1 MSFNISVVIPVYLGE
16 QTLGE
21 LVEKIAPLVNGAV
34 SPDGRN
40 FRIMEVIMV
49 HDCGPDR
56 SDKVIEEI
64 SQSRSFVKPVWLS
77 RNFGQHAATLAGMAA
92 TKHDW
97 VVTLDEDCQHNPLE
111 IGKLVDEAV
120 SANADIVYGVDANT
134 KIHGL
139 RRSVASRS
147 AKFLVGVLMGSKSPL
162 NFSSFR
168 LIDGSIA
175 RGISAYAGDGVYLDV
190 ALGWL
195 TDRVATCKV
204 SNELEMRNKS
214 GYSLKKLLSHFLRL
228 ILSGGTRPLRIV
240 TISGISIAITGI
252 CYAGYVVVGV
262 LVNGEPVA
270 GWTSV
275 IVSILLIGGLVL
287 ISLGVIA
294 EYIGLAVRAAFGKPS
309 YFVRQNRK
317 VIDDQMDLPN

>member
-1 MSFNISVVIPVYLGE
+1 
-16 QTLGE
+16 
-21 LVEKIAPLVNGAV
+21 
-34 SPDGRN
+34 
-40 FRIMEVIMV
+40 
-49 HDCGPDR
+49 
-56 SDKVIEEI
+56 
-64 SQSRSFVKPVWLS
+64 
-77 RNFGQHAATLAGMAA
+77 
-92 TKHDW
+92 
-97 VVTLDEDCQHNPLE
+97 
-111 IGKLVDEAV
+111 
-120 SANADIVYGVDANT
+120 
-134 KIHGL
+134 
-139 RRSVASRS
+139 
-147 AKFLVGVLMGSKSPL
+147 
-162 NFSSFR
+162 

-240 TISGISIAITGI
+240 TISGISIAVSGI
-252 CYAGYVVVGV
+252 GYAGYVVVGV
-262 LVNGEPVA
+262 LLNGEPVA

-317 VIDDQMDLPN
+317 FIADQFDSSN